1 MYVCRGDKG
10 EHPEKVKL
18 LLENG
23 APVNARGPSGKTA
36 LHYAA
41 GGFSLSVE
49 LLLKHGATVELQDD
63 RNATPLD
70 LAIKAKIRDVIHLIN
85 GGTQRH

>member
-1 MYVCRGDKG
+1 M
-10 EHPEKVKL
+10 
-18 LLENG
+18 LENG